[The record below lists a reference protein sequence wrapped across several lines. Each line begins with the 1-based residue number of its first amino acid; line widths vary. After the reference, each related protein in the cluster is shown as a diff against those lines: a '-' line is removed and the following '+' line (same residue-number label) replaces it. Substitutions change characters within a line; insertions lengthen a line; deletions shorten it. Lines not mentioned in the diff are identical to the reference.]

1 MQLCDKVVLN
11 TDFSINVYGMNRELC
26 LQWVPVAIYD
36 AQKAIVFKHKNDSSA
51 EIAVARKRVN
61 TGLYPGKHLR
71 FAHFQTIVVVD
82 ENTQVQDLQSEILLV
97 DQACYWKWVPYT
109 SPNDMPVGAIK
120 AGYDVNGESL
130 YVARAVVNGYYSI
143 GNYRPSRMKG
153 YFGIFGAIKT
163 LNTMDILIILWS
175 ICHSSLTSVSRWNIN
190 ADDCKANVPSIFNPF
205 VPNSLG

>member
-11 TDFSINVYGMNRELC
+11 DDFSINVYGMNREHC
-26 LQWVPVAIYD
+26 LQWVPVAMYD

-82 ENTQVQDLQSEILLV
+82 ENKQVQDLQSEILLV
-97 DQACYWKWVPYT
+97 DPACYWKWVPYT
-109 SPNDMPVGAIK
+109 STNDMPGNAIK

-130 YVARAVVNGYYSI
+130 YVARAVVNSYYSI
-143 GNYRPSRMKG
+143 GYYKPSQMLG
-153 YFGIFGAIKT
+153 YFGILGMIKT
-163 LNTMDILIILWS
+163 QSAMDILIIL
-175 ICHSSLTSVSRWNIN
+175 
-190 ADDCKANVPSIFNPF
+190 
-205 VPNSLG
+205 